1 MASQRALMQPLRKW
15 DPEQVGR
22 YAVLGRLGE
31 GAMGQVY
38 LGRSAA
44 GRLVAIKMIKSELAE
59 EPDFRTRFGQ
69 EIAAARRVSGAF
81 TAPVVAADSEA
92 DVPWLATTY
101 VPAPTLAQLVRACGP
116 LPVAAVRWLMAGC
129 AEALEAIHSVGL
141 VHRDLKPSNVLVSP
155 DGPRVIDFGLA
166 RPAERLQLTLTRG
179 GAGTPAYM
187 APEQARDTRLATA
200 ASDVFS
206 LGATI
211 LFAATGHPPYQGKT
225 VMDVLV
231 RLATE
236 PPDVSGLPA
245 ELTEIVSACLERQ
258 PRSRPSAISI
268 VSRLAA
274 SGELEPAPLPAAAFA
289 LIDEFRITP
298 SLSSDPGASPGADA
312 GAGQDSDPT
321 LGSHLADS
329 RVPRQAAPLSAQRGE
344 AWAAPVPAAPVPA
357 APVPAAP
364 APAAPAPAP
373 PPQTASGWTSP
384 GWTGPGQTGL
394 GWIGSGS
401 GRNRAWLVAAVVAG
415 IALLAGGWVV
425 GVKLAGPSPAAPA
438 APPVSSQQPGTPSPS
453 APPSSH
459 SPQAPAKGIPAV
471 TVRRTPG
478 DGRTVFI
485 IQGRSWRPGSTV
497 SITVSVNGTSRE
509 LPHHPVVSQSG
520 SFTYALNE
528 DPGFSGSVPVGFYI
542 VRVSGAGGQH
552 ATARFEVPPNSG
564 G

>member
-22 YAVLGRLGE
+22 YVVLGRLGE

-44 GRLVAIKMIKSELAE
+44 GRFVAIKMIKSELAE

-101 VPAPTLAQLVRACGP
+101 VPAPSLSQLVRACGP
-116 LPVAAVRWLMAGC
+116 LPVPAVRWLAAGC
-129 AEALEAIHSVGL
+129 AEALEAIQSVGL

-166 RPAERLQLTLTRG
+166 RPAERIQLTLARG

-187 APEQARDTRLATA
+187 APEQARDTRQATG

-211 LFAATGHPPYQGKT
+211 LFAATGHPPYQGRT

-236 PPDVSGLPA
+236 PPDLSGLPA
-245 ELTEIVSACLERQ
+245 ELTEIVTACLERQ
-258 PRSRPSAISI
+258 PRSRPSAVSI

-274 SGELEPAPLPAAAFA
+274 SGELESAPLPAAAFA

-298 SLSSDPGASPGADA
+298 SLSSGPVGSPGAET

-321 LGSHLADS
+321 LGSHLGDS
-329 RVPRQAAPLSAQRGE
+329 RVRSQAAAMSARPDERWAAPAQAAPAQ
-344 AWAAPVPAAPVPA
+344 
-357 APVPAAP
+357 AAP
-364 APAAPAPAP
+364 AQAAPAQAAPAEA
-373 PPQTASGWTSP
+373 ASGWTSP
-384 GWTGPGQTGL
+384 GWTGPGWPRL
-394 GWIGSGS
+394 GRMGAGPA
-401 GRNRAWLVAAVVAG
+401 RNRGWLVAAAVAAG
-415 IALLAGGWVV
+415 IAFLVSGWAV
-425 GVKLAGPSPAAPA
+425 GTKLAGNSSA
-438 APPVSSQQPGTPSPS
+438 APPAASHQSGTPRPS
-453 APPSSH
+453 ATGPSH
-459 SPQAPAKGIPAV
+459 SPLAPASGIPAV
-471 TVRRTPG
+471 IVSRTPG
-478 DGRTVFI
+478 DGRAEFI
-485 IQGRSWRPGSTV
+485 IQGRSWPPGSLV
-497 SITVSVNGTSRE
+497 SITVSVHGRSRR
-509 LPHHPVVSQSG
+509 LPFQPMVNESG
-520 SFTYALNE
+520 SFSYPLGQ
-528 DPGFSGSVPVGFYI
+528 DSGFSGSLPVGVYI
-542 VRVSGAGGQH
+542 VRVSGRGGQK
-552 ATARFEVPPNSG
+552 AMTSFEVFPNSG